1 MSEAQDFSV
10 EMFSRSDAKDVDG
23 WTALMTEDIHFVFGN
38 GEPID
43 GRDKVHATIAGF
55 FDSIQAIKHD
65 VLEAWVVEDKLIQK
79 LQVTYTRLDG
89 SVLSVPAA
97 NILTRRDGL
106 ISEYLIYVDNSALYA

>member
-10 EMFSRSDAKDVDG
+10 EMFSRSDVKDVDG

-38 GEPID
+38 GDPID
-43 GRDKVHATIAGF
+43 GRDRVREAIAVF
-55 FDSIQAIKHD
+55 FDSIKLIKHD
-65 VLEAWVVEDKLIQK
+65 VLEAWTVGDKLIQK

-89 SVLSVPAA
+89 GVLSVPAA

-106 ISEYLIYVDNSALYA
+106 ISEYLIYVDNHALYA